1 MEAMIDK
8 VRLSYKEKN
17 SIARMKGKTGLENWN
32 VFARWAFC
40 YSLSLNEE
48 VIFTEDDK
56 LDIEMTWM
64 VFAGKNFKIYQ
75 DLLVQECERLDLEV
89 TKANLSKVLRF
100 HLRNGINKMFGQI
113 KNLED
118 FSNLVLENGRN

>member
-17 SIARMKGKTGLENWN
+17 SIAKMKGKTGLENWN

-40 YSLSLNEE
+40 YSLSLDDE
-48 VIFTEDDK
+48 VIFTPDDK

-64 VFAGKNFKIYQ
+64 IFAGKNFKIYQ
-75 DLLVQECERLDLEV
+75 DLLVQECLRLNLKL
-89 TKANLSKVLRF
+89 TKPNLTKVLRF

-113 KNLED
+113 DSIDSFLKLND
-118 FSNLVLENGRN
+118 

>member
-1 MEAMIDK
+1 MEVMIDK

-17 SIARMKGKTGLENWN
+17 SISRLKGLTGLDNWN
-32 VFARWAFC
+32 IFARWGFC
-40 YSLSLNEE
+40 YSLSLEDE

-56 LDIEMTWM
+56 LDVEMTWM

-75 DLLVQECERLDLEV
+75 DLLVQECNRLELEP
-89 TKANLSKVLRF
+89 TKINLSKVLRF

-113 KNLED
+113 KNLDSFKELIR
-118 FSNLVLENGRN
+118 S

>member
-1 MEAMIDK
+1 MQAMIEK
-8 VRLSYKEKN
+8 VRLSRKEKN
-17 SIARMKGKTGLENWN
+17 SIAKMKGYTSLDNWN
-32 VFARWAFC
+32 IFARWAFC

-48 VIFTEDDK
+48 VIFTKDDE

-75 DLLVQECERLDLEV
+75 DLLVQECERLDLEI
-89 TKANLSKVLRF
+89 TKANLSKILRF

-113 KNLED
+113 KSLED
-118 FSNLVLENGRN
+118 FVKLQN

>member
-1 MEAMIDK
+1 MQAMIEK
-8 VRLSYKEKN
+8 VRLSYKEKQ
-17 SIARMKGKTGLENWN
+17 SIAKMKGHTGLDNWN
-32 VFARWAFC
+32 IFARWAFC

-75 DLLVQECERLDLEV
+75 DLLIQECERLNIEV
-89 TKANLSKVLRF
+89 TKSNISKVLRF
-100 HLRNGINKMFGQI
+100 HLRNGINKIFGQI
-113 KNLED
+113 KSLED
-118 FSNLVLENGRN
+118 FVKLQN

>member
-17 SIARMKGKTGLENWN
+17 AIARMKGKTGLENWN

-40 YSLSLNEE
+40 YSLSLDEE
-48 VIFTEDDK
+48 VIFTPDDK
-56 LDIEMTWM
+56 LDVEMTWM

-75 DLLVQECERLDLEV
+75 DLLVQECLRLNLKL
-89 TKANLSKVLRF
+89 TKPNLTKVLRF

-113 KNLED
+113 DSIDSFLKLND
-118 FSNLVLENGRN
+118 

>member
-1 MEAMIDK
+1 MEFMIDK

-17 SIARMKGKTGLENWN
+17 SIARLKGRTGIDNWN

-56 LDIEMTWM
+56 LEIEMTWM

-75 DLLVQECERLDLEV
+75 DLLVQECDKLGLAHN
-89 TKANLSKVLRF
+89 KANLTKVLRY
-100 HLRNGINKMFGQI
+100 HLKNGVNKMYGQI
-113 KNLED
+113 NNISSFRD
-118 FSNLVLENGRN
+118 IATD

>member
-8 VRLSYKEKN
+8 VRLSSKEKN
-17 SIARMKGKTGLENWN
+17 SIVRMKGKTGLDNWN

-40 YSLSLNEE
+40 YSLSLDDE
-48 VIFTEDDK
+48 VIFTPDDK

-64 VFAGKNFKIYQ
+64 IFAGKNFKIYQ
-75 DLLVQECERLDLEV
+75 DLLVQECLRLNLKL
-89 TKANLSKVLRF
+89 TKPNLTKVLRF

-113 KNLED
+113 DSIDSFLKLND
-118 FSNLVLENGRN
+118 

>member
-1 MEAMIDK
+1 MQAMIEK
-8 VRLSYKEKN
+8 VRLSRKEKN
-17 SIARMKGKTGLENWN
+17 SIAKMKGYTGLDNWN
-32 VFARWAFC
+32 IFARWSFC
-40 YSLSLNEE
+40 YSLSLDEE

-100 HLRNGINKMFGQI
+100 HLRNGINKMFGYI
-113 KNLED
+113 
-118 FSNLVLENGRN
+118 FSFAQHQQSQL

>member
-1 MEAMIDK
+1 MEFMIDK

-17 SIARMKGKTGLENWN
+17 SIARLKGRTGIDNWN

-56 LDIEMTWM
+56 LDVEMTWM

-75 DLLVQECERLDLEV
+75 DLLVQECDKLGLAHN
-89 TKANLSKVLRF
+89 KANLTKVLRY
-100 HLRNGINKMFGQI
+100 HLKNGVNKMYGQI
-113 KNLED
+113 NNISSFRD
-118 FSNLVLENGRN
+118 IATD

>member
-1 MEAMIDK
+1 VEVMIDK

-17 SIARMKGKTGLENWN
+17 SISRLKGLTGLDNWN
-32 VFARWAFC
+32 IFARWAFC

-56 LDIEMTWM
+56 LDVEMTWM

-75 DLLVQECERLDLEV
+75 DLLVQECNKLGLAL
-89 TKANLSKVLRF
+89 TKANLTKVLRY
-100 HLRNGINKMFGQI
+100 HLKNGVNKMYGQI
-113 KNLED
+113 ND
-118 FSNLVLENGRN
+118 ISSFRDIATD

>member
-1 MEAMIDK
+1 MQTMIEK

-17 SIARMKGKTGLENWN
+17 SIAKMKGYTGLDNWN
-32 VFARWAFC
+32 IFARWAFC

-89 TKANLSKVLRF
+89 TKANLTKVLRF

>member
-1 MEAMIDK
+1 MEVMIDK

-17 SIARMKGKTGLENWN
+17 SISRLKGLTGLDNWN
-32 VFARWAFC
+32 IFARWAFC

-56 LDIEMTWM
+56 LDVEMTWM

-75 DLLVQECERLDLEV
+75 DLLVQECNKLGLAL
-89 TKANLSKVLRF
+89 TKANLTKVLRY
-100 HLRNGINKMFGQI
+100 HLKNGVNKMYGQI
-113 KNLED
+113 ND
-118 FSNLVLENGRN
+118 ISSFRNIATD

>member
-1 MEAMIDK
+1 MQFMIDK

-17 SIARMKGKTGLENWN
+17 SIARLKGYTGIENWN

-56 LDIEMTWM
+56 LDVEMTWM

-75 DLLVQECERLDLEV
+75 DLLVQECNKLGLEL
-89 TKANLSKVLRF
+89 TKANLTKVLRY
-100 HLRNGINKMFGQI
+100 HLKNGVNKIYGQI
-113 KNLED
+113 ND
-118 FSNLVLENGRN
+118 INSFRDIAAG

>member
-1 MEAMIDK
+1 MIDK
-8 VRLSYKEKN
+8 VRLSYKERHA
-17 SIARMKGKTGLENWN
+17 IIRLKGLTGIENWN

-56 LDIEMTWM
+56 LDVEMTWM

-75 DLLVQECERLDLEV
+75 DLLVQECNKLGLAL
-89 TKANLSKVLRF
+89 TKANLTKVLRY
-100 HLRNGINKMFGQI
+100 HLKNGVNKMYGQI
-113 KNLED
+113 ND
-118 FSNLVLENGRN
+118 ISSFRDIATD